1 MKKIIFFFLMCF
13 VVCLAQAVTFKV
25 PDFYCSSNNMVVF
38 IVPETGGKHACS
50 GENGREYYANFSVNG
65 WKPDGSKGNYNGNVR
80 GEPPRF
86 SVYFDGLTLLE
97 GVYNCY
103 KCSDHGLSASTSYD
117 PCTKYDCPI
126 HKAVCLKHSKH
137 YYTKFS
143 HDDEFGFKI
152 THENCFDNQA
162 ASSNFSSAVSTCDE
176 CGDIK
181 CTICGHSC
189 KECPNRS
196 SCKPYTCQ
204 GCEKIFCSEHQCHY
218 FSAVT
223 CVNGVQ
229 HKQCFDNQSLMAAW
243 EKQARLYRTI
253 TDISG
258 QQQLVAYCG
267 ICGYKDNTHNPECRI
282 SVCPNCHA
290 GYIHSLGCVIHTC
303 PNIPPDKKDDP
314 DSAPIPDVEY
324 GGSGTDDENA
334 GGSGGTSGGDSG
346 SGGSGGSGGTSG
358 GDSGSGGSGGSGGT
372 SGGDSGSG
380 GSTTNI
386 TNNTT
391 NNTTNNYDQRVT
403 NNYDQSTT
411 TNNYDQS
418 TTNNY
423 DQSTTTNNYDQS
435 TTVENQN
442 VFNNT
447 GSGYQFNNTGSGN
460 QYFNIGDSEGVSFAS
475 YNYEG
480 ELELP
485 ELEDAEDKKDLKNVK
500 FGPYDYLKQEIE
512 ALKTVDKN
520 WSMVLPLNSVY
531 DGFEDVSIDVPVRLA
546 DVCQTFRNIFILVLT
561 VVCLYWWWTIVK
573 PCFSLGGKN

>member
-1 MKKIIFFFLMCF
+1 MKKIIFFSLMCL

-25 PDFYCSSNNMVVF
+25 PDFYCSSNSSLIFVV
-38 IVPETGGKHACS
+38 PADNGKHTCS
-50 GENGREYYANFSVNG
+50 DGVVGWCSFRLKAYNADGSINNNVLAYGSPPNYSVSFNGLSFLEAFYTQCNTCGTSFSVT
-65 WKPDGSKGNYNGNVR
+65 V
-80 GEPPRF
+80 
-86 SVYFDGLTLLE
+86 
-97 GVYNCY
+97 
-103 KCSDHGLSASTSYD
+103 SYD

-162 ASSNFSSAVSTCDE
+162 ASSNFLSAVSTCDE

-243 EKQARLYRTI
+243 EKQARLYKTI

-290 GYIHSLGCVIHTC
+290 GYIHSL
-303 PNIPPDKKDDP
+303 
-314 DSAPIPDVEY
+314 
-324 GGSGTDDENA
+324 
-334 GGSGGTSGGDSG
+334 
-346 SGGSGGSGGTSG
+346 
-358 GDSGSGGSGGSGGT
+358 
-372 SGGDSGSG
+372 
-380 GSTTNI
+380 
-386 TNNTT
+386 
-391 NNTTNNYDQRVT
+391 
-403 NNYDQSTT
+403 
-411 TNNYDQS
+411 
-418 TTNNY
+418 
-423 DQSTTTNNYDQS
+423 
-435 TTVENQN
+435 
-442 VFNNT
+442 
-447 GSGYQFNNTGSGN
+447 
-460 QYFNIGDSEGVSFAS
+460 
-475 YNYEG
+475 
-480 ELELP
+480 
-485 ELEDAEDKKDLKNVK
+485 
-500 FGPYDYLKQEIE
+500 
-512 ALKTVDKN
+512 
-520 WSMVLPLNSVY
+520 
-531 DGFEDVSIDVPVRLA
+531 
-546 DVCQTFRNIFILVLT
+546 
-561 VVCLYWWWTIVK
+561 
-573 PCFSLGGKN
+573 

>member
-1 MKKIIFFFLMCF
+1 MKKFIFFSLMCF

-25 PDFYCSSNNMVVF
+25 PDFYCSSNKRVVF
-38 IVPETGGKHACS
+38 IVPETGGKHVCS
-50 GENGREYYANFSVNG
+50 GENGREYYANFSVYG
-65 WKPDGSKGNYNGNVR
+65 WKADGSKGNYNGNLM

-86 SVYFDGLTLLE
+86 SLYFDGLTLLE

-126 HKAVCLKHSKH
+126 HNAVCLKHSKH

-152 THENCFDNQA
+152 THENCFDNKE
-162 ASSNFSSAVSTCDE
+162 ASNNFSSAVSTCDE

-204 GCEKIFCSEHQCHY
+204 GCGKIFCSEHQCHY
-218 FSAVT
+218 FCAVT

-314 DSAPIPDVEY
+314 DSAPTPDVKH

-334 GGSGGTSGGDSG
+334 DG
-346 SGGSGGSGGTSG
+346 SGGSGGSGGT
-358 GDSGSGGSGGSGGT
+358 
-372 SGGDSGSG
+372 
-380 GSTTNI
+380 TTNI

-418 TTNNY
+418 TTTNNY

-447 GSGYQFNNTGSGN
+447 GSGNQFNNTGSGN
-460 QYFNIGDSEGVSFAS
+460 QYFNIGDSDGVSFAD

-480 ELELP
+480 DLELP
-485 ELEDAEDKKDLKNVK
+485 ELEEPEDKKDLKNVK
-500 FGPYDYLKQEIE
+500 FGPYDYLKHEIE

-520 WSMVLPLNSVY
+520 WSVVLPLNSVY
-531 DGFEDVSIDVPVRLA
+531 DGFEDVSFDVPVRLA